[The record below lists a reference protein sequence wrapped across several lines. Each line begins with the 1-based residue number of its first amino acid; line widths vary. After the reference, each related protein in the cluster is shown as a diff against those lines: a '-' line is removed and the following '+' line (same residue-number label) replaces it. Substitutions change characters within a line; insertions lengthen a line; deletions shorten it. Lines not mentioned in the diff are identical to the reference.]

1 MRETM
6 SVDACYVIFSLCK
19 LSLSP
24 ADSGNIM
31 PLVYEVVV
39 GVCNLYGQSI
49 VKSISYYVRTY
60 AFTIHAER
68 QKLMSVKGE
77 ASIHK

>member
-6 SVDACYVIFSLCK
+6 SVDACYVIFTLFK

-24 ADSGNIM
+24 ADSGNIV

-39 GVCNLYGQSI
+39 GVVGSLRHWSI
-49 VKSISYYVRTY
+49 N
-60 AFTIHAER
+60 
-68 QKLMSVKGE
+68 
-77 ASIHK
+77 